1 MADKLIND
9 RDKLFAEKIKE
20 KRLELG
26 YSLRTAANKI
36 GISQVVL
43 YNYEILSSTKYSIS
57 LIEKI
62 SEVYETTPEYLCG
75 WENKKN
81 QNKIKKQVN
90 LIEKSIQTIKDILLG
105 IIMTWTGLTT
115 AFVLLI
121 FNAPYSVI
129 GLTSIGVTTLV
140 AFLSLDDNEKNKK
153 SHRKKF
159 NKKSLLISLNEIF
172 KENSNYFDFK
182 KRCCFI
188 LLLPEKAINWQHKIF
203 DLFLKTSYIIAIM
216 IKKDKIDKFIIL
228 NKKSPLY
235 EEVIKDIE
243 NFEENK
249 KLSIEK

>member
-1 MADKLIND
+1 MNSKKATNKEVY
-9 RDKLFAEKIKE
+9 FAEKIKE
-20 KRLELG
+20 KRIEHG

-62 SEVYETTPEYLCG
+62 AEVYETTPEYLCG

-81 QNKIKKQVN
+81 QKKRNKEIN
-90 LIEKSIQTIKDILLG
+90 FIDKSIQTIKDILLG
-105 IIMTWTGLTT
+105 TIMAWSGLTT

-129 GLTSIGVTTLV
+129 GLTSIGVTTLI
-140 AFLSLDDNEKNKK
+140 AFLTLDDNEENKK
-153 SHRKKF
+153 SHKKKF
-159 NKKSLLISLNEIF
+159 NKKPLLISLSEIF

-216 IKKDKIDKFIIL
+216 IKKDKIDKFMIL
-228 NKKSPLY
+228 NKKAPLY
-235 EEVIKDIE
+235 EDVMGDIKDFEKKE
-243 NFEENK
+243 N
-249 KLSIEK
+249 